1 MGTDFQDFVS
11 LSQKISRKTGGI
23 RPEVFTSA
31 VIGDSAPATWL
42 FLRGKSMA
50 PQVGELA
57 DILTEV
63 LGSVKLDDRERFRRI
78 VLEEK
83 ARQERKIVPNGHQ
96 IINQRIR
103 AHFNQADWVREQT
116 DGVSYFLFLGR
127 LAGQIDE
134 NWPKVLSELE
144 EVRRLLTNRSAMVF
158 NLTADRK
165 ELHSIEHPI
174 SRLLGSLPDRAATV
188 QTWQPELFPQ
198 FEGIM
203 VPSQV
208 NYVGKGADLYG
219 EGYEPHGSS
228 KVITGYLRTSWLWEQ
243 VRVQG
248 GAYGGFCIFDR
259 MSGVFTFV
267 SYRDPNLLKTIENFD
282 GTAQF
287 LRTANLHEDEVRK
300 AIIGAI
306 GDVDAHMLPD
316 MKGYVSM
323 LRRLTGDS
331 EEVRQKMRDQIL
343 GTTAKDFR
351 AFAEVLDKVNRD
363 GIVKVLGSQAAI
375 ESALVE
381 RPLWLETFRLL

>member
-1 MGTDFQDFVS
+1 
-11 LSQKISRKTGGI
+11 
-23 RPEVFTSA
+23 
-31 VIGDSAPATWL
+31 
-42 FLRGKSMA
+42 
-50 PQVGELA
+50 
-57 DILTEV
+57 
-63 LGSVKLDDRERFRRI
+63 
-78 VLEEK
+78 
-83 ARQERKIVPNGHQ
+83 
-96 IINQRIR
+96 
-103 AHFNQADWVREQT
+103 
-116 DGVSYFLFLGR
+116 
-127 LAGQIDE
+127 
-134 NWPKVLSELE
+134 
-144 EVRRLLTNRSAMVF
+144 MVF

-165 ELHSIEHPI
+165 DFHSIEDAVH
-174 SRLLGSLPDRAATV
+174 SFLDVLPDRAATM
-188 QTWQPELFPQ
+188 QAWQPGLFPR
-198 FEGIM
+198 FEGVMI
-203 VPSQV
+203 PSQV
-208 NYVGKGADLYG
+208 NYVGKGADLYR

-228 KVITGYLRTSWLWEQ
+228 KVITGYLRASWLWEK

-248 GAYGGFCIFDR
+248 GAYGGFCLFDR

-287 LRTANLHEDEVRK
+287 LRTADLAEDEVRK

-316 MKGYVSM
+316 RKGYVSM

-363 GIVKVLGSQAAI
+363 GIVKVLGSQDAI

-381 RPLWLETFRLL
+381 RPRWLETFRLL